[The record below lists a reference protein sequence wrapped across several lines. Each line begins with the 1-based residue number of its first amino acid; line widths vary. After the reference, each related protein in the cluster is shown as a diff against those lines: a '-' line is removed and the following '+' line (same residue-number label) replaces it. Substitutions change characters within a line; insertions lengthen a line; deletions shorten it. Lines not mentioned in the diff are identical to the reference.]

1 MKRQRPLP
9 SCLFR
14 WSVRQEQRAQV
25 ALLSFRLG
33 GGGWVLTP
41 ACQCLPS
48 PGPQSIVPTS
58 VGRTALDSDTVNGEG
73 AAVAKTKL
81 MDEFPYR
88 PGSAPGTV
96 IPLGGR
102 GLCTPTQDAHIRL
115 QASQF
120 WPWIPRVGL
129 RETDASPTSKLHSF
143 SPCLGRSKVGLRL
156 GKGEV

>member
-1 MKRQRPLP
+1 MKRQCPLP

-48 PGPQSIVPTS
+48 PGPQSTVPTS

-73 AAVAKTKL
+73 AAAAKTEL
-81 MDEFPYR
+81 MGEFPYR

-96 IPLGGR
+96 VPLGGR

-115 QASQF
+115 QDSQF

-129 RETDASPTSKLHSF
+129 RGNRCVPHQQTSLIRK
-143 SPCLGRSKVGLRL
+143 
-156 GKGEV
+156 E